1 MQQRGTWRGTKT
13 VGIQDRVINFSG
25 KGRGKPHRGEDLC
38 RALTDKKG
46 SKGDDSNPGQGPEQ
60 QGGG

>member
-1 MQQRGTWRGTKT
+1 M
-13 VGIQDRVINFSG
+13 GIQDRVINFSG
-25 KGRGKPHRGEDLC
+25 KGQGKPHRGEDLC